1 MISRVCLIVRV
12 PRVFAEYATVG
23 YMAKRIQMRKNRFQK
38 IAESMKTARENP
50 GPPGVP
56 GDHGDHAPKQTVSV
70 KSANLSYP
78 IRLSFRLEFTF
89 LFDRRCE
96 KTCTRLIREKEKS
109 LFSICSRIVII
120 SVDLVSA

>member
-1 MISRVCLIVRV
+1 MGGSHYSHFPVC
-12 PRVFAEYATVG
+12 VFTEYATVG

-70 KSANLSYP
+70 KSAGLPYP
-78 IRLSFRLEFTF
+78 IRLSFRLELEF
-89 LFDRRCE
+89 
-96 KTCTRLIREKEKS
+96 
-109 LFSICSRIVII
+109 FSRKLRFIEL
-120 SVDLVSA
+120 D

>member
-1 MISRVCLIVRV
+1 MRGGKIDEIRMLGLKFLFSETNRVCLIVRV

-78 IRLSFRLEFTF
+78 IRLSFRF
-89 LFDRRCE
+89 R
-96 KTCTRLIREKEKS
+96 IRIS
-109 LFSICSRIVII
+109 YSIDVARKLAL
-120 SVDLVSA
+120 D